1 MSMKNTARDYGTIAK
16 WLHWGTALLFLAAY
30 VSVYYRQWFTEAKT
44 PQNWTA
50 LQLHLSFGVSIAVIV
65 ALRLIW
71 RWLNTQPT
79 AEPGTRIEHLAAHL
93 GHYALYAVM
102 IIAPLTGYIG
112 TGVDTEFFFLFDI
125 TKFESTAL
133 FTALVEQGMGLS
145 FAEFEKPIDFIHK
158 EILGAWLIWI
168 LILGHIAAALYHHLV
183 KRDRTLLKM
192 THGGER

>member
-1 MSMKNTARDYGTIAK
+1 MARDYGTIAK

-125 TKFESTAL
+125 PKFESTAL

>member
-1 MSMKNTARDYGTIAK
+1 MSIKNTARDYGTIAK

-125 TKFESTAL
+125 PKFESTAL

>member
-1 MSMKNTARDYGTIAK
+1 MKNTARDYGTIAK